1 MSCYR
6 IIGALFLAVL
16 QCSLVADEKPLI
28 LRGQIDGKPF
38 SEVGRLYVDNDKLIH
53 FRTDQRLYYFSHMYY
68 IWDTLTKAGVV
79 VDGKIVHHDPI
90 RITGNY
96 SKAAYVYNFLEEPA
110 LRGSQIVWID
120 RIAKAESLPERQD
133 AFNYIFDS
141 KSFQGWSAT
150 SNWKIVDNTFSCSP
164 PSAGVDEQVMSHSSH
179 TDFELSFEYR
189 GSWGTS
195 ASLLLRTNEKGDG
208 ISLSLDHI
216 DEGTVGF
223 PKSTAGA
230 SRPYS
235 LRENREKRGVGATT
249 HYHIQYEGRPSHN
262 GIAHNKLLECAQL
275 SEFLREWDGGFWN
288 IVRVRC
294 VGVDPEITLWI
305 NGFLISKFEAN
316 TVVLREK
323 NPAHIGAIE
332 NYEVHSS
339 GNIGFV
345 VHSMKAENP
354 EFLLREIRIMKL
366 DEN

>member
-1 MSCYR
+1 
-6 IIGALFLAVL
+6 
-16 QCSLVADEKPLI
+16 
-28 LRGQIDGKPF
+28 
-38 SEVGRLYVDNDKLIH
+38 
-53 FRTDQRLYYFSHMYY
+53 
-68 IWDTLTKAGVV
+68 
-79 VDGKIVHHDPI
+79 
-90 RITGNY
+90 
-96 SKAAYVYNFLEEPA
+96 
-110 LRGSQIVWID
+110 
-120 RIAKAESLPERQD
+120 
-133 AFNYIFDS
+133 
-141 KSFQGWSAT
+141 
-150 SNWKIVDNTFSCSP
+150 
-164 PSAGVDEQVMSHSSH
+164 
-179 TDFELSFEYR
+179 EYR

-305 NGFLISKFEAN
+305 NGFLISKFKAN
-316 TVVLREK
+316 SVVLREK

-332 NYEVHSS
+332 NYKVHSS

-345 VHSMKAENP
+345 VHSMTAENS

>member
-6 IIGALFLAVL
+6 IISALFLAVL
-16 QCSLVADEKPLI
+16 RCSLMADEKPLM
-28 LRGQIDGKPF
+28 LRGQIDGKAF
-38 SEVGRLYVDNDKLIH
+38 SEVGRLYVDNDRLIH

-68 IWDTLTKAGVV
+68 IWDALTKAGVV
-79 VDGKIVHHDPI
+79 SDGKIARHDPI

-120 RIAKAESLPERQD
+120 LVEKAESLSEREE
-133 AFNYIFDS
+133 AFAYLFDG
-141 KSFQGWSAT
+141 KSLQGWSAT
-150 SNWKIVDNTFSCSP
+150 SNWQIADNAFSCLSP
-164 PSAGVDEQVMSHSSH
+164 STGIAEQLMSHSSH

-195 ASLLLRTNEKGDG
+195 ASLLIRANKKGDG

-223 PKSTAGA
+223 PKSAAGA

-235 LRENREKRGVGATT
+235 LHENREKRGVGAATQ
-249 HYHIQYEGRPSHN
+249 YHIQYEGHSSHDAV
-262 GIAHNKLLECAQL
+262 AHNKLIECAQL

-294 VGVDPEITLWI
+294 VGTDPEITFWI
-305 NGFLISKFEAN
+305 NDFLISKFKAN
-316 TVVLREK
+316 TAVLREK
-323 NPAHIGAIE
+323 NPTHIGAIE
-332 NYEVHSS
+332 NYEVHPS
-339 GNIGFV
+339 GGIGFV
-345 VHSMKAENP
+345 VHSMKHEKP
-354 EFLLREIRIMKL
+354 EFLVREVRVLKL
-366 DEN
+366 DKN